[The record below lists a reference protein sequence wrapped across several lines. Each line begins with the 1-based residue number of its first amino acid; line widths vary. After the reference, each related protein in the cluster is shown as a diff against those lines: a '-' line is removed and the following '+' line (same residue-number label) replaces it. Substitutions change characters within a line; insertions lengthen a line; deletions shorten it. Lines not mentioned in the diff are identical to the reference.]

1 MIEDVDALL
10 NADLNAA
17 DAGSAPVVVA
27 SSTPEKEEDV
37 TPAQSAP
44 EVVQTEVSTPEPAPK
59 EAPAPKVKKTAGR
72 KVDTTGK
79 TALGMARILHSQN
92 PTLGTKELRALFLD
106 KLGPQFGTT
115 EAVAQTYVSLV
126 RKPAKKKAAT
136 V

>member
-1 MIEDVDALL
+1 MTDVEALM
-10 NADLNAA
+10 NADLSAE
-17 DAGSAPVVVA
+17 DAGSTPAVA
-27 SSTPEKEEDV
+27 VSSNPEKEEV
-37 TPAQSAP
+37 TT
-44 EVVQTEVSTPEPAPK
+44 VQAEPVQVQKEESTPEPAPK

-79 TALGMARILHSQN
+79 TALGMARILHAQN
-92 PTLGTKELRALFLD
+92 PTLGTKELRALFLT
-106 KLGPQFGTT
+106 KLGPVFGTT

>member
-17 DAGSAPVVVA
+17 DAGSAP
-27 SSTPEKEEDV
+27 EKEDDV
-37 TPAQSAP
+37 TPVQSAP